1 MLCSRKKFLTLKSCN
16 FKKNFLKKSKIITI
30 DGPSSSGK
38 STIAKLIAKHFN
50 FTYIDSGSIYRA
62 ITYIAVKNN
71 LIDNFKVNTSA
82 IIEILKKTSISFSF
96 NSKNQNIISVDGVQ
110 LENKIRTF
118 KISSLVSLIAE
129 KNEIRQY
136 VVKIQK
142 DISKNKSVVMDGRDI
157 GSVVF
162 PNADV
167 KFYLD
172 ASLKERSERRWRELQ
187 KTENVSLDDVR
198 NDLYKRDQNDVNRE
212 FSPLVKPKNSIIV
225 NTDNLSIDQVVDK
238 MIKIIDKVSHN

>member
-1 MLCSRKKFLTLKSCN
+1 
-16 FKKNFLKKSKIITI
+16 LKKTTIIAI

-38 STIAKLIAKHFN
+38 STIAKLIAQHFN
-50 FTYIDSGSIYRA
+50 YTYIDSGSIYRV
-62 ITYIAVKNN
+62 ITYIAVKHN
-71 LIDNFKVNTSA
+71 LIDGLKVNTSA

-96 NSKNQNIISVDGVQ
+96 NTKNQNIISVDGVE
-110 LENKIRTF
+110 LKNKIRTF

-142 DISKNKSVVMDGRDI
+142 DITINKSVVMDGRDI

-172 ASLKERSERRWRELQ
+172 ASLEKRAERRWMELQ
-187 KTENVSLDDVR
+187 KIEQVSLDDVKK
-198 NDLYKRDQNDVNRE
+198 DLHKRDLKDLNRE
-212 FSPLVKPKNSIIV
+212 FSPLIKPKNSITV
-225 NTDNLSIDQVVDK
+225 NSDNLSIEQVVDN
-238 MIKIIDKVSHN
+238 MIKIIDKVLHT

>member
-1 MLCSRKKFLTLKSCN
+1 MKKTT
-16 FKKNFLKKSKIITI
+16 IIAI

-38 STIAKLIAKHFN
+38 STIAKLIAQHFN
-50 FTYIDSGSIYRA
+50 YTYIDSGSIYRV
-62 ITYIAVKNN
+62 ITYIAVKHN
-71 LIDNFKVNTSA
+71 LIDGLKVNTSA
-82 IIEILKKTSISFSF
+82 IIEILKKTSISFLF
-96 NSKNQNIISVDGVQ
+96 NSKNQNIISVDGIE
-110 LENKIRTF
+110 LKNKIRTF

-142 DISKNKSVVMDGRDI
+142 DISINKSVVMDGRDI

-172 ASLKERSERRWRELQ
+172 ASLEKRAERRWMELQ
-187 KTENVSLDDVR
+187 KIEQVSLDDVKK
-198 NDLYKRDQNDVNRE
+198 DLHKRDLKDLNRE
-212 FSPLVKPKNSIIV
+212 FSPLIKPKNSITV
-225 NTDNLSIDQVVDK
+225 NSDNLSIEQVVDN
-238 MIKIIDKVSHN
+238 MIKIIDKVLHT

>member
-1 MLCSRKKFLTLKSCN
+1 MKKT
-16 FKKNFLKKSKIITI
+16 KIIAI

-38 STIAKLIAKHFN
+38 STIAKLIARHFDY
-50 FTYIDSGSIYRA
+50 TYIDSGSIYRA
-62 ITYIAVKNN
+62 ITYIAIKHN
-71 LIDNFKVNTSA
+71 LIDNFKIDTLA

-96 NSKNQNIISVDGVQ
+96 NSKNQNIINVDGVE
-110 LENKIRTF
+110 LDNEIRTF

-142 DISKNKSVVMDGRDI
+142 DISINKSVVMDGRDI
-157 GSVVF
+157 GSIVF

-172 ASLKERSERRWRELQ
+172 ASLEKRSERRWMELQ
-187 KTENVSLDDVR
+187 NIEDVSLDDVK
-198 NDLYKRDQNDVNRE
+198 NDLHKRDLKDLNRE
-212 FSPLVKPKNSIIV
+212 FSPLVKPKNSITV
-225 NTDNLSIDQVVDK
+225 NSDNLSIEQVVYN
-238 MIKIIDKVSHN
+238 MIKIIDKVLHS

>member
-1 MLCSRKKFLTLKSCN
+1 MKKTT
-16 FKKNFLKKSKIITI
+16 IIAI
-30 DGPSSSGK
+30 DGPSSAGK
-38 STIAKLIAKHFN
+38 STIAKLIARHFN

-62 ITYIAVKNN
+62 VTYIAVKNN
-71 LIDNFKVNTSA
+71 LIDNFKVDSLA

-96 NSKNQNIISVDGVQ
+96 NSKNQNIISVDGLE

-129 KNEIRQY
+129 KNEIRKY

-142 DISKNKSVVMDGRDI
+142 DISNNKSVVMDGRDI

-172 ASLKERSERRWRELQ
+172 ASLEKRSERRWMELQ
-187 KTENVSLDDVR
+187 KTENVSLDDVK
-198 NDLYKRDQNDVNRE
+198 NDLYKRDHNDVNRE
-212 FSPLVKPKNSIIV
+212 FSPLVKPKNSITV

-238 MIKIIDKVSHN
+238 MIKIIYKVSHN

>member
-1 MLCSRKKFLTLKSCN
+1 MKKTT
-16 FKKNFLKKSKIITI
+16 IIAI

-38 STIAKLIAKHFN
+38 STIAKLIAQHFN
-50 FTYIDSGSIYRA
+50 YTYIDSGSIYRV
-62 ITYIAVKNN
+62 ITYIAVKHN
-71 LIDNFKVNTSA
+71 LIDGLKVNTSA

-96 NSKNQNIISVDGVQ
+96 NSKNQNIISVDGVE
-110 LENKIRTF
+110 LKNKIRTF

-142 DISKNKSVVMDGRDI
+142 DISINKSVVMDGRDI

-172 ASLKERSERRWRELQ
+172 ASLEKRAERRWMELQ
-187 KTENVSLDDVR
+187 KIEEVSLDDVKK
-198 NDLYKRDQNDVNRE
+198 DLHKRDLKDLNRE
-212 FSPLVKPKNSIIV
+212 FSPLIKPKNSITV
-225 NTDNLSIDQVVDK
+225 NSDNLSIEQVVDN
-238 MIKIIDKVSHN
+238 MIKIIDKVLHT

>member
-1 MLCSRKKFLTLKSCN
+1 MKKTT
-16 FKKNFLKKSKIITI
+16 IIAI

-38 STIAKLIAKHFN
+38 STIAKLIAQHFN
-50 FTYIDSGSIYRA
+50 YTYIDSGSIYRV
-62 ITYIAVKNN
+62 ITYIAVKQN
-71 LIDNFKVNTSA
+71 LIDGLKVNTSA

-96 NSKNQNIISVDGVQ
+96 NSKNQNIISVDGVE
-110 LENKIRTF
+110 LKNKIRTF

-142 DISKNKSVVMDGRDI
+142 DISINKSVVMDGRDI

-172 ASLKERSERRWRELQ
+172 ASLEKRAERRWMELQ
-187 KTENVSLDDVR
+187 KIEQVSLDDVKK
-198 NDLYKRDQNDVNRE
+198 DLHKRDLKDLNRE
-212 FSPLVKPKNSIIV
+212 FSPLIKPKNSITV
-225 NTDNLSIDQVVDK
+225 NSDNLSIEQVVDN
-238 MIKIIDKVSHN
+238 MIKIIDKVLNT

>member
-1 MLCSRKKFLTLKSCN
+1 MKKT
-16 FKKNFLKKSKIITI
+16 IIIAI

-38 STIAKLIAKHFN
+38 STIAKLIAQHFN
-50 FTYIDSGSIYRA
+50 YTYIDSGSIYRA
-62 ITYIAVKNN
+62 ITYIAVKHN
-71 LIDNFKVNTSA
+71 LIDGLKVNTSA

-96 NSKNQNIISVDGVQ
+96 NSKNQNIISVDGVE
-110 LENKIRTF
+110 LDNKIRTF

-142 DISKNKSVVMDGRDI
+142 DISINKSVVMDGRDI

-172 ASLKERSERRWRELQ
+172 ASLEKRAERRWMELQ
-187 KTENVSLDDVR
+187 KIEQVSLDDVKK
-198 NDLYKRDQNDVNRE
+198 DLHKRDLKDLNRE
-212 FSPLVKPKNSIIV
+212 FSPLIKPKNSITV
-225 NTDNLSIDQVVDK
+225 NSDNLSIEQVVDN
-238 MIKIIDKVSHN
+238 MIKIIDKVLHT

>member
-1 MLCSRKKFLTLKSCN
+1 MKKTT
-16 FKKNFLKKSKIITI
+16 IIAI

-38 STIAKLIAKHFN
+38 STIAKLIAQHFN
-50 FTYIDSGSIYRA
+50 YTYIDSGSIYRA
-62 ITYIAVKNN
+62 ITYIAVKHN
-71 LIDNFKVNTSA
+71 LIDGLKVNTSA

-96 NSKNQNIISVDGVQ
+96 NSKNQNIISVDGVD
-110 LENKIRTF
+110 LDNKIRTF

-142 DISKNKSVVMDGRDI
+142 DISINKSVVMDGRDI

-172 ASLKERSERRWRELQ
+172 ASLEKRAERRWMELQ
-187 KTENVSLDDVR
+187 KIEEVSLDDVKK
-198 NDLYKRDQNDVNRE
+198 DLHKRDLKDLNRE
-212 FSPLVKPKNSIIV
+212 FSPLIKPKNSITV
-225 NTDNLSIDQVVDK
+225 NSDNLSIEQVVDN
-238 MIKIIDKVSHN
+238 MIKIIDKVLHT

>member
-1 MLCSRKKFLTLKSCN
+1 
-16 FKKNFLKKSKIITI
+16 LKKTVIIAI

-50 FTYIDSGSIYRA
+50 YTYIDSGSIYRV
-62 ITYIAVKNN
+62 ITYIAVKHN
-71 LIDNFKVNTSA
+71 LINSLKVNTSA
-82 IIEILKKTSISFSF
+82 VIEILKKTSISFSF
-96 NSKNQNIISVDGVQ
+96 NSKNQNIISLDGVE
-110 LENKIRTF
+110 LNNKIRTF

-136 VVKIQK
+136 VLKIQK
-142 DISKNKSVVMDGRDI
+142 DISVNKSVVMDGRDI

-172 ASLKERSERRWRELQ
+172 ASLEKRAERRWMQLKKIE
-187 KTENVSLDDVR
+187 EVSLDDVKK
-198 NDLYKRDQNDVNRE
+198 DLHKRDLKDLNRE
-212 FSPLVKPKNSIIV
+212 FSPLIKLKNSITV
-225 NTDNLSIDQVVDK
+225 NSDNLSIEQVVDN
-238 MIKIIDKVSHN
+238 MIKIINKVLHA

>member
-1 MLCSRKKFLTLKSCN
+1 MKKTT
-16 FKKNFLKKSKIITI
+16 IIAI

-38 STIAKLIAKHFN
+38 STIAKLIAQHFN
-50 FTYIDSGSIYRA
+50 YTYIDSGSIYRV
-62 ITYIAVKNN
+62 ITYIAVKHN
-71 LIDNFKVNTSA
+71 LVDGLKVNTSA

-96 NSKNQNIISVDGVQ
+96 NSKNQNIISVDGVE
-110 LENKIRTF
+110 LDNKIRTF

-136 VVKIQK
+136 VLKIQK
-142 DISKNKSVVMDGRDI
+142 DISINKSVVMDGRDI

-172 ASLKERSERRWRELQ
+172 ASLDKRSERRWMELQ
-187 KTENVSLDDVR
+187 KIEDVSLDDVKK
-198 NDLYKRDQNDVNRE
+198 DLHKRDLKDLNRE
-212 FSPLVKPKNSIIV
+212 YSPLIKPKNSITV
-225 NTDNLSIDQVVDK
+225 NSDNLSIDQVVDN
-238 MIKIIDKVSHN
+238 MIKIINKVLHT

>member
-1 MLCSRKKFLTLKSCN
+1 MKKTT
-16 FKKNFLKKSKIITI
+16 IIAI

-38 STIAKLIAKHFN
+38 STIAKLIAQHFN
-50 FTYIDSGSIYRA
+50 YTYIDSGSIYRV
-62 ITYIAVKNN
+62 ITYIAVKHN
-71 LIDNFKVNTSA
+71 LIDGLKVNTSA

-96 NSKNQNIISVDGVQ
+96 NTKNQNIISVDGVE
-110 LENKIRTF
+110 LKNKIRTF

-142 DISKNKSVVMDGRDI
+142 DISINKSVVMDGRDI

-172 ASLKERSERRWRELQ
+172 ASLEKRAERRWMELQ
-187 KTENVSLDDVR
+187 KIEQVSLDDVKK
-198 NDLYKRDQNDVNRE
+198 DLHKRDLKDLNRE
-212 FSPLVKPKNSIIV
+212 FSPLIKPKNSITV
-225 NTDNLSIDQVVDK
+225 NSDNLSIEQVVDN
-238 MIKIIDKVSHN
+238 MIKIIDKVLHT

>member
-1 MLCSRKKFLTLKSCN
+1 MKKT
-16 FKKNFLKKSKIITI
+16 IIIAI

-38 STIAKLIAKHFN
+38 STIAKLIARHYN
-50 FTYIDSGSIYRA
+50 YTYIDSGSIYRA
-62 ITYIAVKNN
+62 ITYIAVKHN
-71 LIDNFKVNTSA
+71 LIDNFMVDTLA

-96 NSKNQNIISVDGVQ
+96 NSKNQNIISVDGVE
-110 LENKIRTF
+110 LDNEIRTF

-142 DISKNKSVVMDGRDI
+142 DISINKSVVMDGRDI
-157 GSVVF
+157 GSIVF

-172 ASLKERSERRWRELQ
+172 ASLEKRSERRWMELQ
-187 KTENVSLDDVR
+187 KIEDVSLDDVK
-198 NDLYKRDQNDVNRE
+198 NDLHKRDLKDLNRE
-212 FSPLVKPKNSIIV
+212 FSPLVKPKNSITV
-225 NTDNLSIDQVVDK
+225 NSDNLSIEQVVYN
-238 MIKIIDKVSHN
+238 MIKIIDNVLHS

>member
-1 MLCSRKKFLTLKSCN
+1 MKKT
-16 FKKNFLKKSKIITI
+16 IIIAI

-38 STIAKLIAKHFN
+38 STIAKLIAQHFN
-50 FTYIDSGSIYRA
+50 YTYIDSGSIYRA
-62 ITYIAVKNN
+62 ITYIAVKHN
-71 LIDNFKVNTSA
+71 LIDGLKVNTSA

-96 NSKNQNIISVDGVQ
+96 NSKNQNIISVDGVE
-110 LENKIRTF
+110 LKNKIRTF

-136 VVKIQK
+136 VLKIQK
-142 DISKNKSVVMDGRDI
+142 DISIDKSVVMDGRDI

-172 ASLKERSERRWRELQ
+172 ASLDKRSERRWMELQ
-187 KTENVSLDDVR
+187 KIEDVSLDDVKK
-198 NDLYKRDQNDVNRE
+198 DLHKRDLKDLNRKY
-212 FSPLVKPKNSIIV
+212 SPLIKPKNSITV
-225 NTDNLSIDQVVDK
+225 NSDNLSIEQVVDN
-238 MIKIIDKVSHN
+238 MIKIIGKVLHT

>member
-1 MLCSRKKFLTLKSCN
+1 MKKT
-16 FKKNFLKKSKIITI
+16 IIIAI

-38 STIAKLIAKHFN
+38 STIAKLIAQHFN
-50 FTYIDSGSIYRA
+50 YTYIDSGSIYRL
-62 ITYIAVKNN
+62 ITYIAVKHN
-71 LIDNFKVNTSA
+71 LIDGLKVNTSA

-96 NSKNQNIISVDGVQ
+96 NSKNQNIISVDGVE
-110 LENKIRTF
+110 LKNKIRTF

-142 DISKNKSVVMDGRDI
+142 DISINKSVVMDGRDI

-162 PNADV
+162 PSADV

-172 ASLKERSERRWRELQ
+172 ASLEKRAERRWMELQ
-187 KTENVSLDDVR
+187 KIEQVSLDDVKK
-198 NDLYKRDQNDVNRE
+198 DLHKRDLKDLNRE
-212 FSPLVKPKNSIIV
+212 FSPLIKPKNSITV
-225 NTDNLSIDQVVDK
+225 NSDNLSIEQVVDN
-238 MIKIIDKVSHN
+238 MIKIIEKVLHS

>member
-1 MLCSRKKFLTLKSCN
+1 MKKTT
-16 FKKNFLKKSKIITI
+16 IIAI

-38 STIAKLIAKHFN
+38 STIAKLIAQHFN
-50 FTYIDSGSIYRA
+50 YTYIDSGSIYRA

-71 LIDNFKVNTSA
+71 LIDNSKVNTLA

-96 NSKNQNIISVDGVQ
+96 NSKNQNIISVDGVE
-110 LENKIRTF
+110 LDNKIRTF

-136 VVKIQK
+136 VLKIQK
-142 DISKNKSVVMDGRDI
+142 DISINKSVVMDGRDI

-162 PNADV
+162 PNANV

-172 ASLKERSERRWRELQ
+172 ASLEKRSERRWTELQ
-187 KTENVSLDDVR
+187 KIEEVSLDDVKK
-198 NDLYKRDQNDVNRE
+198 DLHKRDLKDLNRE
-212 FSPLVKPKNSIIV
+212 FSPLVKPKNSITI
-225 NTDNLSIDQVVDK
+225 NSDNLSIDQVVAN
-238 MIKIIDKVSHN
+238 MIKIIDKVLHC

>member
-1 MLCSRKKFLTLKSCN
+1 MKKTT
-16 FKKNFLKKSKIITI
+16 IIAI

-38 STIAKLIAKHFN
+38 STIAKLIAQHFN
-50 FTYIDSGSIYRA
+50 YTYIDSGSIYRV
-62 ITYIAVKNN
+62 ITYIAVKQN
-71 LIDNFKVNTSA
+71 LIDGLKVNTSA

-96 NSKNQNIISVDGVQ
+96 NSKNQNIISVDGVE
-110 LENKIRTF
+110 LKNKIRTF

-142 DISKNKSVVMDGRDI
+142 DISINKSVVMDGRDI

-172 ASLKERSERRWRELQ
+172 ASLEKRAERRWMELQ
-187 KTENVSLDDVR
+187 KIEQVSLDDVKK
-198 NDLYKRDQNDVNRE
+198 DLHKRDLKDLNRE
-212 FSPLVKPKNSIIV
+212 FSPLIKPKNSITV
-225 NTDNLSIDQVVDK
+225 NSDNLSIEQVVDN
-238 MIKIIDKVSHN
+238 MIKIIDKVLHT

>member
-1 MLCSRKKFLTLKSCN
+1 MKKTT
-16 FKKNFLKKSKIITI
+16 IIAI

-38 STIAKLIAKHFN
+38 STIAKLIAQHFN
-50 FTYIDSGSIYRA
+50 YTYIDSGSIYRA

-71 LIDNFKVNTSA
+71 LIDNLKVNTSA
-82 IIEILKKTSISFSF
+82 IIEILKKTSISFSI
-96 NSKNQNIISVDGVQ
+96 NSKNQNIISVDGVE
-110 LENKIRTF
+110 LNNKIRTF

-136 VVKIQK
+136 VLKIQK
-142 DISKNKSVVMDGRDI
+142 DISINKSVVMDGRDI

-172 ASLKERSERRWRELQ
+172 ASLDKRSERRWRELQ
-187 KTENVSLDDVR
+187 KIEEVSLDDVKK
-198 NDLYKRDQNDVNRE
+198 DLHKRDLKDLNRE
-212 FSPLVKPKNSIIV
+212 FSPLVKPKNSITV
-225 NTDNLSIDQVVDK
+225 NSDNLSIDQVVDN
-238 MIKIIDKVSHN
+238 MIKIIDKVLHS

>member
-1 MLCSRKKFLTLKSCN
+1 MKKTT
-16 FKKNFLKKSKIITI
+16 IIAI

-38 STIAKLIAKHFN
+38 STIAKLIAQHFN
-50 FTYIDSGSIYRA
+50 YTYIDSGSIYRV
-62 ITYIAVKNN
+62 ITYIAVKHN
-71 LIDNFKVNTSA
+71 LIDGLKVNTSA

-96 NSKNQNIISVDGVQ
+96 NTKNQNIISVDGVE
-110 LENKIRTF
+110 LKNKIRTF

-142 DISKNKSVVMDGRDI
+142 DITINKSVVMDGRDI

-172 ASLKERSERRWRELQ
+172 ASLEKRAERRWMELQ
-187 KTENVSLDDVR
+187 KIEQVSLDDVKK
-198 NDLYKRDQNDVNRE
+198 DLHKRDLKDLNRE
-212 FSPLVKPKNSIIV
+212 FSPLIKPKNSITV
-225 NTDNLSIDQVVDK
+225 NSDNLSIEQVVDN
-238 MIKIIDKVSHN
+238 MIKIIDKVLHT

>member
-1 MLCSRKKFLTLKSCN
+1 MKKT
-16 FKKNFLKKSKIITI
+16 IIIAI

-38 STIAKLIAKHFN
+38 STIAKLIAQHFN
-50 FTYIDSGSIYRA
+50 YTYIDSGSIYRV
-62 ITYIAVKNN
+62 ITYIAVKHN
-71 LIDNFKVNTSA
+71 LIDGLKVNTSA

-96 NSKNQNIISVDGVQ
+96 NSKNQNIISVDGVE
-110 LENKIRTF
+110 LKNKIRTF

-142 DISKNKSVVMDGRDI
+142 DISINKSVVMDGRDI

-162 PNADV
+162 PSADV

-172 ASLKERSERRWRELQ
+172 ASLEKRAERRWMELQ
-187 KTENVSLDDVR
+187 KIEQVSLDDVKK
-198 NDLYKRDQNDVNRE
+198 DLHKRDLKDLNRE
-212 FSPLVKPKNSIIV
+212 FSPLIKPKNSITV
-225 NTDNLSIDQVVDK
+225 NSDNLSIEQVVDN
-238 MIKIIDKVSHN
+238 MIKIIDKVLHT

>member
-1 MLCSRKKFLTLKSCN
+1 
-16 FKKNFLKKSKIITI
+16 LKKTTIIAI

-38 STIAKLIAKHFN
+38 STIAKLIAQHFN
-50 FTYIDSGSIYRA
+50 YTYIDSGSIYRV
-62 ITYIAVKNN
+62 ITYIAVKHN
-71 LIDNFKVNTSA
+71 LIDGLKVNTSA

-96 NSKNQNIISVDGVQ
+96 NSKNQNIISVDGVE
-110 LENKIRTF
+110 LKNKIRTF

-142 DISKNKSVVMDGRDI
+142 DISINKSVVMDGRDI

-172 ASLKERSERRWRELQ
+172 ASLEKRAERRWMELQ
-187 KTENVSLDDVR
+187 KIEQVSLDDVKK
-198 NDLYKRDQNDVNRE
+198 DLHKRDLKDLNRE
-212 FSPLVKPKNSIIV
+212 FSPLIKPKNSITI
-225 NTDNLSIDQVVDK
+225 NSDNLSIEQVVDN
-238 MIKIIDKVSHN
+238 MIKIIDKVLHT

>member
-1 MLCSRKKFLTLKSCN
+1 MKKTT
-16 FKKNFLKKSKIITI
+16 IIAI

-38 STIAKLIAKHFN
+38 STISKLIAHHFN
-50 FTYIDSGSIYRA
+50 YTYIDSGSIYRA
-62 ITYIAVKNN
+62 ITYIALKHN
-71 LIDNFKVNTSA
+71 LIDSLKVNTSA

-96 NSKNQNIISVDGVQ
+96 NSKNQNIISVDGVE
-110 LENKIRTF
+110 LDNKIRTF
-118 KISSLVSLIAE
+118 KISSLVSIIAE

-142 DISKNKSVVMDGRDI
+142 DISINKSVVMDGRDI

-172 ASLKERSERRWRELQ
+172 ASLEKRAERRWMQLQ
-187 KTENVSLDDVR
+187 KIEEVSLGDVKK
-198 NDLYKRDQNDVNRE
+198 DIYKRDLKDLNRE
-212 FSPLVKPKNSIIV
+212 FSPLIKPKNSITI
-225 NTDNLSIDQVVDK
+225 NSDNLSIEQVVDN
-238 MIKIIDKVSHN
+238 MIKIINKVLHA

>member
-1 MLCSRKKFLTLKSCN
+1 MKKTT
-16 FKKNFLKKSKIITI
+16 IIAI

-38 STIAKLIAKHFN
+38 STIAKLIAQHFN
-50 FTYIDSGSIYRA
+50 YTYIDSGSIYRA

-71 LIDNFKVNTSA
+71 LIDNLKVNTSA

-96 NSKNQNIISVDGVQ
+96 NSKNQNIISVDGFD
-110 LENKIRTF
+110 LDNEIRTF

-142 DISKNKSVVMDGRDI
+142 DISINKSVVMDGRDI

-162 PNADV
+162 PSADV

-172 ASLKERSERRWRELQ
+172 ASLEKRAERRWMELQ
-187 KTENVSLDDVR
+187 KIEEVSLDDVKK
-198 NDLYKRDQNDVNRE
+198 DLHKRDLKDLNRE
-212 FSPLVKPKNSIIV
+212 FSPLIKPKNSITI
-225 NTDNLSIDQVVDK
+225 NSDNLSIEQVVDN
-238 MIKIIDKVSHN
+238 MIKIIDKVLHT

>member
-1 MLCSRKKFLTLKSCN
+1 MKKTT
-16 FKKNFLKKSKIITI
+16 IISI

-38 STIAKLIAKHFN
+38 STISKLIAQHFN
-50 FTYIDSGSIYRA
+50 YTYIDSGSIYRA
-62 ITYIAVKNN
+62 ITYIALKHN
-71 LIDNFKVNTSA
+71 LIDSLKVNTSA

-96 NSKNQNIISVDGVQ
+96 NSKNQNIISVDGVE
-110 LENKIRTF
+110 LDNKIRTF
-118 KISSLVSLIAE
+118 KISSLVSIIAE

-142 DISKNKSVVMDGRDI
+142 DISINKSVVMDGRDI

-172 ASLKERSERRWRELQ
+172 ASLEKRAERRWMQLQ
-187 KTENVSLDDVR
+187 KIEEVSLGDVKK
-198 NDLYKRDQNDVNRE
+198 DLYKRDLKDLNRE
-212 FSPLVKPKNSIIV
+212 FSPLIKPKNSITI
-225 NTDNLSIDQVVDK
+225 NSDNLSIEQVVDN
-238 MIKIIDKVSHN
+238 MIKIINKVLHA

>member
-1 MLCSRKKFLTLKSCN
+1 MKKTT
-16 FKKNFLKKSKIITI
+16 IIAI

-38 STIAKLIAKHFN
+38 STIAKLIAQHFN
-50 FTYIDSGSIYRA
+50 YTYIDSGSIYRV
-62 ITYIAVKNN
+62 ITYIAVKHN
-71 LIDNFKVNTSA
+71 LIDGLKVNTSA

-96 NSKNQNIISVDGVQ
+96 NSKNQNIISVDGVE
-110 LENKIRTF
+110 LKNKIRTF

-142 DISKNKSVVMDGRDI
+142 DISINKSVVMDGRDI

-172 ASLKERSERRWRELQ
+172 ASLEKRAERRWMELQ
-187 KTENVSLDDVR
+187 KIEEVSLDDVKK
-198 NDLYKRDQNDVNRE
+198 DLHKRDLKDLNRE
-212 FSPLVKPKNSIIV
+212 FSPLIKPKNSITV
-225 NTDNLSIDQVVDK
+225 NSDNLSIEQVVDN
-238 MIKIIDKVSHN
+238 MIKIIDKVLHN

>member
-1 MLCSRKKFLTLKSCN
+1 MKKT
-16 FKKNFLKKSKIITI
+16 KIIAI

-38 STIAKLIAKHFN
+38 STIAKLIARHFDY
-50 FTYIDSGSIYRA
+50 TYIDSGSIYRA
-62 ITYIAVKNN
+62 ITYIAVKHN
-71 LIDNFKVNTSA
+71 LIDNFKIDTLA

-96 NSKNQNIISVDGVQ
+96 NSKNQNIINVDGVE
-110 LENKIRTF
+110 LDNEIRTF

-142 DISKNKSVVMDGRDI
+142 DISINKSVVMDGRDI
-157 GSVVF
+157 GSIVF

-172 ASLKERSERRWRELQ
+172 ASLEKRSERRWMELQ
-187 KTENVSLDDVR
+187 NIEDVSLDDVK
-198 NDLYKRDQNDVNRE
+198 NDLHKRDLKDLNRE
-212 FSPLVKPKNSIIV
+212 FSPLVKPKNSITV
-225 NTDNLSIDQVVDK
+225 NSDNLSIEQVVYN
-238 MIKIIDKVSHN
+238 MIKIIDKVLHS

>member
-1 MLCSRKKFLTLKSCN
+1 MKKTT
-16 FKKNFLKKSKIITI
+16 IIAI

-38 STIAKLIAKHFN
+38 STIAKLIAQHFN
-50 FTYIDSGSIYRA
+50 YTYIDSGSIYRV
-62 ITYIAVKNN
+62 ITYIAVKHN
-71 LIDNFKVNTSA
+71 LIDGLKVNTSA

-96 NSKNQNIISVDGVQ
+96 NSKNQNIISVDGVE
-110 LENKIRTF
+110 LKNKIRTF

-142 DISKNKSVVMDGRDI
+142 DISINKSVVMDGRDI

-172 ASLKERSERRWRELQ
+172 ASLEKRAERRWMELQ
-187 KTENVSLDDVR
+187 KIEEVSLDDVK
-198 NDLYKRDQNDVNRE
+198 NDLHKRDLKDLNRE
-212 FSPLVKPKNSIIV
+212 FSPLIKPKNSITI
-225 NTDNLSIDQVVDK
+225 NSDNLSIDQVVDN
-238 MIKIIDKVSHN
+238 MIKIIDKVLHI

>member
-1 MLCSRKKFLTLKSCN
+1 
-16 FKKNFLKKSKIITI
+16 LKKTKIIAI

-38 STIAKLIAKHFN
+38 STIAKLIARHFDY
-50 FTYIDSGSIYRA
+50 TYIDSGSIYRA
-62 ITYIAVKNN
+62 ITYIAVKHN
-71 LIDNFKVNTSA
+71 LIDNFKIDTLA

-96 NSKNQNIISVDGVQ
+96 NSKNQNIISVDGVE
-110 LENKIRTF
+110 LDNEIRTF

-142 DISKNKSVVMDGRDI
+142 DISINKSVVMDGRDI
-157 GSVVF
+157 GSIVF

-172 ASLKERSERRWRELQ
+172 ASLEKRSERRWMELQ
-187 KTENVSLDDVR
+187 KIEDVSLDDVK
-198 NDLYKRDQNDVNRE
+198 NDLHKRDLKDLNRD
-212 FSPLVKPKNSIIV
+212 FSPLVKPKNSITV
-225 NTDNLSIDQVVDK
+225 NSDNLSIEQVVYN
-238 MIKIIDKVSHN
+238 MIKIIDKVLHS

>member
-1 MLCSRKKFLTLKSCN
+1 MKKTT
-16 FKKNFLKKSKIITI
+16 IIAI

-38 STIAKLIAKHFN
+38 STIAKLIAQHFN
-50 FTYIDSGSIYRA
+50 YTYIDSGSIYRV
-62 ITYIAVKNN
+62 ITYIAVKHN
-71 LIDNFKVNTSA
+71 LIDGLKVNTSA

-96 NSKNQNIISVDGVQ
+96 NSKNQNIISVDGFD
-110 LENKIRTF
+110 LDNEIRTF

-142 DISKNKSVVMDGRDI
+142 DISINKSVVMDGRDI

-162 PNADV
+162 PSADV

-172 ASLKERSERRWRELQ
+172 ASLEKRAERRWMELQ
-187 KTENVSLDDVR
+187 KIEQVSLDDVKK
-198 NDLYKRDQNDVNRE
+198 DLHKRDLKDLNRE
-212 FSPLVKPKNSIIV
+212 FSPLIKPKNSITI
-225 NTDNLSIDQVVDK
+225 NSDNLSIDQVVDN
-238 MIKIIDKVSHN
+238 MIKIIDKVLHI

>member
-1 MLCSRKKFLTLKSCN
+1 MKKTT
-16 FKKNFLKKSKIITI
+16 IIAI

-38 STIAKLIAKHFN
+38 STIAKLIAQHFN
-50 FTYIDSGSIYRA
+50 YTYIDSGSIYRV
-62 ITYIAVKNN
+62 ITYIAVKHN
-71 LIDNFKVNTSA
+71 LIDGLKVNTSA

-96 NSKNQNIISVDGVQ
+96 NSKNQNIISVDGVE
-110 LENKIRTF
+110 LKNKIRTF

-142 DISKNKSVVMDGRDI
+142 DISINKSVVMDGRDI

-162 PNADV
+162 PHADV

-172 ASLKERSERRWRELQ
+172 ASLEKRAERRWMELQ
-187 KTENVSLDDVR
+187 KIEQVSLDDVKK
-198 NDLYKRDQNDVNRE
+198 DLHKRDLKDLNRE
-212 FSPLVKPKNSIIV
+212 FSPLIKPKNSITV
-225 NTDNLSIDQVVDK
+225 NSDNLSIEQVVDN
-238 MIKIIDKVSHN
+238 MIKIIDKVLHT

>member
-1 MLCSRKKFLTLKSCN
+1 MKKTT
-16 FKKNFLKKSKIITI
+16 IIAI

-38 STIAKLIAKHFN
+38 STIAKLIARHFDY
-50 FTYIDSGSIYRA
+50 TYIDSGSIYRA
-62 ITYIAVKNN
+62 ITYVAVKHN
-71 LIDNFKVNTSA
+71 LIDNFKVDTLA

-96 NSKNQNIISVDGVQ
+96 NSKNQNIISVDGVD
-110 LENKIRTF
+110 LDNKIRTF

-142 DISKNKSVVMDGRDI
+142 DISINKSVVMDGRDI

-172 ASLKERSERRWRELQ
+172 ASLEKRSERRWMEL
-187 KTENVSLDDVR
+187 KKIEDVSLNDVK
-198 NDLYKRDQNDVNRE
+198 NDLHKRDLKDLNRE
-212 FSPLVKPKNSIIV
+212 FSPLIKPKNSITV
-225 NTDNLSIDQVVDK
+225 NSDNLSIDQVVDN
-238 MIKIIDKVSHN
+238 MIKIIDKALHS

>member
-1 MLCSRKKFLTLKSCN
+1 
-16 FKKNFLKKSKIITI
+16 LKKTKIIAI

-38 STIAKLIAKHFN
+38 STIAKLIARHFDY
-50 FTYIDSGSIYRA
+50 TYIDSGSIYRA
-62 ITYIAVKNN
+62 ITYIAVKHN
-71 LIDNFKVNTSA
+71 LIDNFKIDTLA

-96 NSKNQNIISVDGVQ
+96 NSKNQNIISVDGVE
-110 LENKIRTF
+110 LDNEIRTF

-142 DISKNKSVVMDGRDI
+142 DISINKSVVMDGRDI
-157 GSVVF
+157 GSIVF

-172 ASLKERSERRWRELQ
+172 ASLEKRSERRWMELQ
-187 KTENVSLDDVR
+187 KIEDVSLDDVK
-198 NDLYKRDQNDVNRE
+198 NDLHKRDLKDLNRE
-212 FSPLVKPKNSIIV
+212 FSPLVKPKNSITV
-225 NTDNLSIDQVVDK
+225 NSDNLSIEQVVYN
-238 MIKIIDKVSHN
+238 MIKIIDKVLHS

>member
-1 MLCSRKKFLTLKSCN
+1 M
-16 FKKNFLKKSKIITI
+16 KNTTIIAI

-38 STIAKLIAKHFN
+38 STIAKLIARHFN

-62 ITYIAVKNN
+62 VTYIAVKNN
-71 LIDNFKVNTSA
+71 LIDNFKVDSLA

-96 NSKNQNIISVDGVQ
+96 NSKNQNIISVDGVE

-118 KISSLVSLIAE
+118 KISNLVSLIAE
-129 KNEIRQY
+129 KNKIRKY

-142 DISKNKSVVMDGRDI
+142 DISNNKSVVMDGRDI

-172 ASLKERSERRWRELQ
+172 ASLEKRSERRWMELQ
-187 KTENVSLDDVR
+187 KTENVSLDDVK
-198 NDLYKRDQNDVNRE
+198 NDLYKRDHNDVNRE
-212 FSPLVKPKNSIIV
+212 FSPLVKPKNSITV

-238 MIKIIDKVSHN
+238 MIKIIYKVSHN

>member
-1 MLCSRKKFLTLKSCN
+1 MKKT
-16 FKKNFLKKSKIITI
+16 IIIAI

-38 STIAKLIAKHFN
+38 STIAKLIAQHFN
-50 FTYIDSGSIYRA
+50 YTYIDSGSIYRA
-62 ITYIAVKNN
+62 ITYIAVKHN
-71 LIDNFKVNTSA
+71 LIDSLKVNTSA
-82 IIEILKKTSISFSF
+82 IIDVLKKTSITFSF
-96 NSKNQNIISVDGVQ
+96 NSKNQNIIRIDGVE
-110 LENKIRTF
+110 LNNKIRTF

-142 DISKNKSVVMDGRDI
+142 DICINKSVVMDGRDI

-172 ASLKERSERRWRELQ
+172 ASLEKRAERRWMQLQ
-187 KTENVSLDDVR
+187 KIEEVSLDDVKK
-198 NDLYKRDQNDVNRE
+198 DLHKRDLKDLNRE
-212 FSPLVKPKNSIIV
+212 FSPLIKPKNSITV
-225 NTDNLSIDQVVDK
+225 NSDNLSIEQVVYN
-238 MIKIIDKVSHN
+238 MIKIINKVLHA